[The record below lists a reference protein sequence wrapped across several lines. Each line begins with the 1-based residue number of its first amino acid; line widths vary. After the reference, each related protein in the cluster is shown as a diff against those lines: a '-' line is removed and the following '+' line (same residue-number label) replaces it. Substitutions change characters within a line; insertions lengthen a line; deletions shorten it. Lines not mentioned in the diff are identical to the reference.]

1 MSNVFS
7 EVVNGSRCRPFIEN
21 YLWKQLR
28 SNPEISI
35 EPRES
40 AVFLENENNL
50 QLQTNLNMVDRS
62 NTIIKCSREYHIS
75 SLGLNEDDVIYAVPP
90 LLSIIEVFCISQFKF
105 VASC

>member
-1 MSNVFS
+1 MSTVFS

-50 QLQTNLNMVDRS
+50 
-62 NTIIKCSREYHIS
+62 
-75 SLGLNEDDVIYAVPP
+75 
-90 LLSIIEVFCISQFKF
+90 
-105 VASC
+105 